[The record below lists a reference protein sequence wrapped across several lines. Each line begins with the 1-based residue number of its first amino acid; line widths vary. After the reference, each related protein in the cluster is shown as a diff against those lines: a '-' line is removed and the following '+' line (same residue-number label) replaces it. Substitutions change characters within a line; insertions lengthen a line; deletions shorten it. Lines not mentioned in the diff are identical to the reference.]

1 MDNKLKSELAWLKL
15 QINSHYGTKE
25 ISTSGTFKRISE
37 TSSRWCSKHFVRGSI
52 VVDPCGIS
60 SALTMEITPYGY
72 FDSVVRLKV

>member
-37 TSSRWCSKHFVRGSI
+37 IKKMLKRVEKRKNKILH
-52 VVDPCGIS
+52 
-60 SALTMEITPYGY
+60 LTNG
-72 FDSVVRLKV
+72 R

>member
-37 TSSRWCSKHFVRGSI
+37 IKKMLKR
-52 VVDPCGIS
+52 VDQRKRKIRK
-60 SALTMEITPYGY
+60 L
-72 FDSVVRLKV
+72 VK